1 MAEEGVLRVFVYFLD
16 QEVLDFA
23 GQGDFDGQFDQV
35 LHLVKLVVLHHMS
48 LDNRSGNQKLNP
60 LLI

>member
-1 MAEEGVLRVFVYFLD
+1 VFVHFLD